1 MNAFFI
7 GLIVGLFIGGALIFC
22 VMAIVIVG
30 KDDKVQ
36 PPQVNPIPL
45 WEFTEKYI
53 THNTLITLYREEY
66 KKDEEGFRQHYLYP
80 LEQVMDWQ
88 ITANKDDEPYFKA
101 HPDVHKS
108 KYINAPVVKVI
119 GGRYEINSIDKIAL
133 VLGVKEAEE

>member
-1 MNAFFI
+1 MDFPLKNISNGQIAA
-7 GLIVGLFIGGALIFC
+7 GLDARKRHL
-22 VMAIVIVG
+22 AIL
-30 KDDKVQ
+30 KHK
-36 PPQVNPIPL
+36 
-45 WEFTEKYI
+45 KSSSC
-53 THNTLITLYREEY
+53 EEY

-88 ITANKDDEPYFKA
+88 ITANKDDEPYFKT

>member
-1 MNAFFI
+1 MSAFSI
-7 GLIVGLFIGGALIFC
+7 GLIIGLFIGGAIILC
-22 VMAIVIVG
+22 TMSIVIVG
-30 KDDKVQ
+30 KTGDTYKTEEK
-36 PPQVNPIPL
+36 PL
-45 WEFTEKYI
+45 SLWQFVEKYVA
-53 THNTLITLYREEY
+53 HNTLITLYREEY
-66 KKDEEGFRQHYLYP
+66 KNDDEGFRQHYLYP

-88 ITANKDDEPYFKA
+88 ITTNKDDEPYFKA